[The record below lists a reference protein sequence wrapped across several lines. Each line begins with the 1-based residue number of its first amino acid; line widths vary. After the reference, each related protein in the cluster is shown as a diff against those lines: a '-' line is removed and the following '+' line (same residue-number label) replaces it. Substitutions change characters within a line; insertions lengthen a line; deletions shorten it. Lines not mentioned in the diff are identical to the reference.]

1 MIIALKSLKEME
13 QNDSLFVLIFELD
26 EENEIDNQENWI
38 KANPNIGKSIPYLD
52 FENTIKKARGFRPNG

>member
-1 MIIALKSLKEME
+1 MTAS
-13 QNDSLFVLIFELD
+13 FVLIFELD

-52 FENTIKKARGFRPNG
+52 FENTIKKAGDSVRMGRNAN